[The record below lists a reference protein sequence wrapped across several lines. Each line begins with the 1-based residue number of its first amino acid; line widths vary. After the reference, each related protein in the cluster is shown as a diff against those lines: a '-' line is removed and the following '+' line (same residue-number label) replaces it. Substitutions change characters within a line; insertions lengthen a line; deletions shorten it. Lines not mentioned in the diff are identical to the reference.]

1 MFADLGRAIGSVVL
15 GLAAVLLTTPA
26 QAQETRSWPEI
37 EAAAK
42 GQTVH
47 WNAWGGDGRINAYIE
62 WVGAQV
68 LDRYGITLDHV
79 KLSDTSH
86 AVVRVVAE
94 KAAGRDVGGSVDL
107 IWLNGENFAA
117 MKRQGLL
124 HGPWVARAPS
134 FAFVDVAGKP
144 TTVLDFQVLTDG
156 LEAPWGMAQ
165 FVFIYDQALSPD
177 APRSLSALAAWA
189 AAYPGRF
196 TYPQPPDFIGTSF
209 LKQVLVSLVGS
220 EPQLKHPVDQGDPVQ
235 VTAPLWAWLEALHPH
250 LWREGRAFPA
260 NGPAQ
265 RRLLADREVGIAMAF
280 NPAEASSAIAAGELP
295 DTVRTFTLEGGT
307 LANTHFVA
315 VPYNAAAREGA
326 MVVADFLMSP
336 VAQAHKQDPRVWG
349 DFTVL
354 DVAKLSAADK
364 AVFAELPLGVATLS
378 PAELGAALPEPHPSW
393 SGWLEAEWERRYGGG
408 K

>member
-1 MFADLGRAIGSVVL
+1 MVV
-15 GLAAVLLTTPA
+15 P
-26 QAQETRSWPEI
+26 W
-37 EAAAK
+37 EAA
-42 GQTVH
+42 
-47 WNAWGGDGRINAYIE
+47 
-62 WVGAQV
+62 
-68 LDRYGITLDHV
+68 
-79 KLSDTSH
+79 
-86 AVVRVVAE
+86 
-94 KAAGRDVGGSVDL
+94 
-107 IWLNGENFAA
+107 
-117 MKRQGLL
+117 
-124 HGPWVARAPS
+124 
-134 FAFVDVAGKP
+134 
-144 TTVLDFQVLTDG
+144 
-156 LEAPWGMAQ
+156 
-165 FVFIYDQALSPD
+165 
-177 APRSLSALAAWA
+177 
-189 AAYPGRF
+189 
-196 TYPQPPDFIGTSF
+196 
-209 LKQVLVSLVGS
+209 
-220 EPQLKHPVDQGDPVQ
+220 HP
-235 VTAPLWAWLEALHPH
+235 
-250 LWREGRAFPA
+250 
-260 NGPAQ
+260 
-265 RRLLADREVGIAMAF
+265 ADREVGIAMAF